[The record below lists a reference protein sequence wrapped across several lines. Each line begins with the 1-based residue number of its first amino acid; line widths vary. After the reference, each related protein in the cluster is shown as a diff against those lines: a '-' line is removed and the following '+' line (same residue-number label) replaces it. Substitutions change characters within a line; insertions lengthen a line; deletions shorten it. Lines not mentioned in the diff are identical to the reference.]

1 MIYDEYGI
9 NDNTAITKEGVY
21 QHKDYEGKDF
31 HKSRFQKQWADDIGS
46 EIKTIIDVGAYE
58 GGDTLRFNSW
68 FPLATTY
75 SIEGSPNNFEI
86 LNHKLKSRENLKTFN
101 YVMYDKVGEI
111 DFNRI
116 GEYGHIEENAQG
128 QPTEMV
134 MGTIYTFKEAKLQ
147 RYNMKHVDSVK
158 VKSITLDKF
167 CEDNNITEIDIIH
180 ADIEGASYDM
190 VRGMNKVLPKLIF
203 LEQEANEAFTDK
215 THGGNFELNKL
226 LVSKGYELLLNL
238 GNDFLYK
245 RT

>member
-1 MIYDEYGI
+1 
-9 NDNTAITKEGVY
+9 
-21 QHKDYEGKDF
+21 
-31 HKSRFQKQWADDIGS
+31 
-46 EIKTIIDVGAYE
+46 
-58 GGDTLRFNSW
+58 
-68 FPLATTY
+68 
-75 SIEGSPNNFEI
+75 
-86 LNHKLKSRENLKTFN
+86 
-101 YVMYDKVGEI
+101 
-111 DFNRI
+111 
-116 GEYGHIEENAQG
+116 
-128 QPTEMV
+128 
-134 MGTIYTFKEAKLQ
+134 
-147 RYNMKHVDSVK
+147 MKHVDSVK

>member
-1 MIYDEYGI
+1 
-9 NDNTAITKEGVY
+9 
-21 QHKDYEGKDF
+21 
-31 HKSRFQKQWADDIGS
+31 
-46 EIKTIIDVGAYE
+46 
-58 GGDTLRFNSW
+58 
-68 FPLATTY
+68 
-75 SIEGSPNNFEI
+75 
-86 LNHKLKSRENLKTFN
+86 
-101 YVMYDKVGEI
+101 MYDKVGEI

-116 GEYGHIEENAQG
+116 GEYGHVEENAQG

-147 RYNMKHVDSVK
+147 LHNMKSIDSVK

-203 LEQEANEAFTDK
+203 LEQEANEVFTDK